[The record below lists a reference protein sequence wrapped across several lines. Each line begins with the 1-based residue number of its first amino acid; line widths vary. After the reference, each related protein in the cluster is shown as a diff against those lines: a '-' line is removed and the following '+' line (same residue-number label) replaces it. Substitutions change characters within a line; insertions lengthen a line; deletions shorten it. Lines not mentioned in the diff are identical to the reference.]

1 MFLKVTQSI
10 GILSLFTLLGTS
22 ISDAAETP
30 IDITNKEGNVAVSSN
45 YEPDGVTLT
54 TQQGQILYNFQG
66 NKEADPASLS
76 KMMTI
81 YLTLEAVHQGKL
93 KLDDKVKITRA
104 YDQLSKKPNLTS
116 VPLNQGQ
123 IYTIKDLLTQAA
135 LPSSNSAAMIL
146 GEQVSGNTSTF
157 TDKMNAQAKAFHM
170 KHTHF
175 VNPAGA
181 ANDLLGQQA
190 PKKYKKDIYPKS
202 TSEDIAILSHHLIAK
217 HPKILNITQLSQDT
231 QKGYTFNNTNLS
243 IKHEPLYLKG
253 TDGLKTGT
261 SDKGYNIALT
271 NQQNHLRL
279 NEVVMNVEPYMDNNA
294 KYNRNRIGNAIFKH
308 YREEYEYKKVLSKG
322 EHKIDGKT
330 YKVDKNLY
338 DTVPKDNKKWD
349 IRINKEGKA
358 YVHYKRD
365 FLPKTTYPRVNA
377 KKVWKWF

>member
-1 MFLKVTQSI
+1 MFLKVIKSM
-10 GILSLFTLLGTS
+10 GALSMVALLGS
-22 ISDAAETP
+22 SVSYAAETP
-30 IDITNKEGNVAVSSN
+30 VEIANKESNVSVSSN

-81 YLTLEAVHQGKL
+81 YLTLEAVQQGKL
-93 KLDDKVKITRA
+93 KLDDKVKITSD
-104 YDQLSKKPNLTS
+104 YDQLSKMPNLTS

-123 IYTIKDLLTQAA
+123 TYTIDDLLKQAA

-157 TDKMNAQAKAFHM
+157 TDKMNKQAKVFHM
-170 KHTHF
+170 NHTYL

-181 ANDLLGQQA
+181 ANDLLGQHA
-190 PKKYKKDIYPKS
+190 PKSYKNDIYPKS
-202 TSEDIAILSHHLIAK
+202 TAKDMTILSHYLIAK
-217 HPKILNITQLSQDT
+217 HPEVLKITQLNQDT
-231 QKGYTFNNTNLS
+231 QKGYTFKNTNLS
-243 IKHEPLYLKG
+243 VKHEPLYLKG

-294 KYNRNRIGNAIFKH
+294 KYNRNRIGNALFKH

-349 IRINKEGKA
+349 IRINKDGKA

-365 FLPKTTYPRVNA
+365 FLPDTTYPRVDA
-377 KKVWKWF
+377 KKKWKWF

>member
-1 MFLKVTQSI
+1 MFLKITQSI
-10 GILSLFTLLGTS
+10 GALSLFTLLGTS
-22 ISDAAETP
+22 ISYAAETP
-30 IDITNKEGNVAVSSN
+30 VDITNKESDVAVSSN

-93 KLDDKVKITRA
+93 KLDDEVKITSA
-104 YDQLSKKPNLTS
+104 YDQLSKMPNLTS

-123 IYTIKDLLTQAA
+123 TYTIRDLLKQAA

-146 GEQVSGNTSTF
+146 GEQVSGSTSTF

-170 KHTHF
+170 NHTYF

-202 TSEDIAILSHHLIAK
+202 TAEDIAILSHHLIAK
-217 HPKILNITQLSQDT
+217 HPEILKITQLSQDT
-231 QKGYTFNNTNLS
+231 QKGYTFKNTNLS
-243 IKHEPLYLKG
+243 IKNEPLYLKG

-261 SDKGYNIALT
+261 SDKGYNVALT

-279 NEVVMNVEPYMDNNA
+279 NEAVMNVEPYMDNNA

-330 YKVDKNLY
+330 YKVNGNLY

-349 IRINKEGKA
+349 IRINKDGKA

-365 FLPKTTYPRVNA
+365 FLPETTYPRVNA

>member
-22 ISDAAETP
+22 ISHAAETP
-30 IDITNKEGNVAVSSN
+30 VDITNKEGNVAVSSN

-93 KLDDKVKITRA
+93 KLDDKVKITSA

-170 KHTHF
+170 KHTYF

-190 PKKYKKDIYPKS
+190 PKKYKQDIYPKS
-202 TSEDIAILSHHLIAK
+202 TAEDIAILSHHLIAK
-217 HPKILNITQLSQDT
+217 HPKFLNITQLSQDT

-279 NEVVMNVEPYMDNNA
+279 NEVVMNVSPYMDNNA

-308 YREEYEYKKVLSKG
+308 YRKEYEYKKVLSKG

-349 IRINKEGKA
+349 IRINKDGKA

-365 FLPKTTYPRVNA
+365 FLPETTYPRVNA

>member
-22 ISDAAETP
+22 ISHAAETP
-30 IDITNKEGNVAVSSN
+30 VDITNKEGNVAVSSN

-93 KLDDKVKITRA
+93 KLDDKVKITSA

-170 KHTHF
+170 KHTYF

-190 PKKYKKDIYPKS
+190 PKKYKQDIYPKS
-202 TSEDIAILSHHLIAK
+202 TAEDIAILSHHLIAK
-217 HPKILNITQLSQDT
+217 HPKFLKITQLSQDT
-231 QKGYTFNNTNLS
+231 Q
-243 IKHEPLYLKG
+243 
-253 TDGLKTGT
+253 
-261 SDKGYNIALT
+261 KGYNIALT

-279 NEVVMNVEPYMDNNA
+279 NEVVMNVAPYMDNNA

-308 YREEYEYKKVLSKG
+308 YRKEYEYKKVLSKG
-322 EHKIDGKT
+322 EHKIGGKT

-349 IRINKEGKA
+349 IRINKDGKA

-365 FLPKTTYPRVNA
+365 FLPETTYPRVNA

>member
-22 ISDAAETP
+22 ISHAAETP
-30 IDITNKEGNVAVSSN
+30 VDITNKEGNVAVSSN

-93 KLDDKVKITRA
+93 KLDDKVKITSA

-170 KHTHF
+170 KYTYF

-190 PKKYKKDIYPKS
+190 PKKYKQDIYPKS
-202 TSEDIAILSHHLIAK
+202 TAEDIAILSHHLIAK
-217 HPKILNITQLSQDT
+217 HPNILNITQLSQDT

-279 NEVVMNVEPYMDNNA
+279 NEVVMNVAPYMDNNA

-308 YREEYEYKKVLSKG
+308 YRKEYEYKKVLSKG

-349 IRINKEGKA
+349 IRINKDGKA

-365 FLPKTTYPRVNA
+365 FLPETTYPRVNA